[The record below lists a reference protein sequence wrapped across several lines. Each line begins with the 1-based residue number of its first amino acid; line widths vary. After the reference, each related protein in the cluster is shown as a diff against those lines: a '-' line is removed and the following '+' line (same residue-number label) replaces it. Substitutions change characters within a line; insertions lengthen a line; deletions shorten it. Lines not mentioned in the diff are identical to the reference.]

1 MEQVVQALSGLLLR
15 ALPTFFLVL
24 FLYIFLKKVFFD
36 PLAQAMRNRY
46 EATEGAMNAAREGV
60 AAAEAKTAE
69 YQKALREARAEM
81 YRQQEQERQR
91 LLQEIA
97 SQVQRARAD
106 ADSRVTAARQQLR
119 TETDA
124 ARERLRSESAALA
137 DSIADTVLQTG
148 AGSAR

>member
-1 MEQVVQALSGLLLR
+1 MEQVVQALSGLLLK

-36 PLAQAMRNRY
+36 PLERVMRNRY

-69 YQKALREARAEM
+69 YQQALRDARAEM

-91 LLQEIA
+91 VLQEIA
-97 SQVQRARAD
+97 QQVQRARAE
-106 ADSRVTAARQQLR
+106 AEARINAARQELR
-119 TETDA
+119 ADTDA
-124 ARERLRSESAALA
+124 ARESLRQQSGVLA
-137 DSIADTVLQTG
+137 DSIADSVLQTE